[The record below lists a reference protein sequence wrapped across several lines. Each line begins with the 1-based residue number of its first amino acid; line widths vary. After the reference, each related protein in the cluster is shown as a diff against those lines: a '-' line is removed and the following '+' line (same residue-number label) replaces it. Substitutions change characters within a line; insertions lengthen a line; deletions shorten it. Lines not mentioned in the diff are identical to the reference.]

1 MQNLKAVKS
10 LSISRRLSRDRFIG
24 LRLRSDDAERL
35 TALARE
41 ENVGVSTFARLIL
54 EEYVATHER
63 KKRGKR

>member
-10 LSISRRLSRDRFIG
+10 LSVSPRLSRDRFIG
-24 LRLRSDDAERL
+24 LRLRSEDAERL
-35 TALARE
+35 TALARD

-54 EEYVATHER
+54 EEFVATHER

>member
-10 LSISRRLSRDRFIG
+10 LSVRRPPSRDRFIG
-24 LRLRSDDAERL
+24 LRLRSEDAERL

-54 EEYVATHER
+54 EEYVATQDR